1 MTTLCWQQLYEAAL
15 LELRPE
21 ELQLAIETAEAALH
35 QRLRELQ
42 ESADESDG
50 GEQHAIVD
58 ALRSLRT
65 LAKTECKPLSCFPA
79 DASIIGEV
87 AS

>member
-1 MTTLCWQQLYEAAL
+1 MTTLSWQQLYETAL

-35 QRLRELQ
+35 QRLRELR
-42 ESADESDG
+42 ESAESDG
-50 GEQHAIVD
+50 GEQHAIAD

-65 LAKTECKPLSCFPA
+65 LAKTECKPLSYLPA